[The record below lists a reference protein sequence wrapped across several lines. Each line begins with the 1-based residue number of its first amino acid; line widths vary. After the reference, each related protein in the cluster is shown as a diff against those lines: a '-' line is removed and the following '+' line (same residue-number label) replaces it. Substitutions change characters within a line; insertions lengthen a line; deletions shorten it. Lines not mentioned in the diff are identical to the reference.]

1 MNQEEQKTGP
11 LIGIIIIVII
21 ILAGG
26 FYLWKKE
33 ESAKNVLPSQ
43 SQASAES
50 EIAGLEQ
57 EATAISAD
65 DIDIDLNAIE
75 ADLQ

>member
-11 LIGIIIIVII
+11 LIGVIIIIII
-21 ILAGG
+21 ILVGG

-33 ESAKNVLPSQ
+33 ESAKNVSP
-43 SQASAES
+43 SQASAER

-57 EATAISAD
+57 EVTAISAD
-65 DIDIDLNAIE
+65 DIDADLNAIE
-75 ADLQ
+75 TGLQ